1 MLRILGKNFWSLQ
14 FVRSDR
20 WGSLYLSVFC
30 KRRSRGFVSFLKSN
44 QNPLI
49 PQLQTSHLR
58 HAYTNV
64 YKLYAYIF
72 TSPLSL
78 SLFTFVNIY
87 IIYIYTWYEWTE
99 NDKRNLVAL
108 LWFALKPYKLQLG
121 LHHERD
127 LYLTNKTGTITGIK
141 RDSHGRKFDW
151 LERAVWSEIWGAEH
165 FQHFKASH
173 VSQALVAYHPRQKQL
188 SYGPSTGIAVAEIL
202 LVSKTS
208 GRFIPKT

>member
-1 MLRILGKNFWSLQ
+1 M
-14 FVRSDR
+14 RSDR

-30 KRRSRGFVSFLKSN
+30 KRRSGGIRFFLKSN

-64 YKLYAYIF
+64 YKLYTYIF
-72 TSPLSL
+72 TSLSL
-78 SLFTFVNIY
+78 SLFTFDTTWQK
-87 IIYIYTWYEWTE
+87 IINKIS
-99 NDKRNLVAL
+99 L
-108 LWFALKPYKLQLG
+108 LRCGLPSKPYNLQLG
-121 LHHERD
+121 KTTMKGTCIW
-127 LYLTNKTGTITGIK
+127 LTKLVQSTGIK
-141 RDSHGRKFDW
+141 GDSHGRKFDW

-165 FQHFKASH
+165 FQHFKASR
-173 VSQALVAYHPRQKQL
+173 VSQVHVAYHPRQKQL

-202 LVSKTS
+202 LVSNTS